1 MARCEAHQGPVRG
14 VEVNPLQ
21 PYLVATGGTN
31 AEVSI
36 ASAFIHPD
44 ILIFLDL
51 VMELG

>member
-14 VEVNPLQ
+14 LEVNPLQ

-36 ASAFIHPD
+36 TLAFIHPVN
-44 ILIFLDL
+44 LMLL
-51 VMELG
+51 GLAMELG